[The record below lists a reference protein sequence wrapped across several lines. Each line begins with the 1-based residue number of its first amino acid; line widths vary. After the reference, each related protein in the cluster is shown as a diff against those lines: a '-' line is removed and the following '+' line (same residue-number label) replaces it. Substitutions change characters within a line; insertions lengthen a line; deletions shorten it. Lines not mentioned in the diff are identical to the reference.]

1 MLRKT
6 AFLALALL
14 AASCAPRVP
23 QQQQPGAAPE
33 PPKAP
38 AIAFAPASFADLPGW
53 QGDRLTEALP
63 AIAASCPR
71 ILAQAGKSGPDGFA
85 VYGRPEEWRP
95 FCDAVARLKPADE
108 ASLRRLIEA
117 ELQPVAV
124 LGDGK
129 AEGLFTGYYEPSLK
143 GSRQRRPGYDVP
155 LYRLPPDL
163 VQVDL
168 GQFRPEWRGQRTAGR
183 VENGFL
189 RPYDDRTGIEAG
201 KLAGRGLELAWAA
214 DPVAAF
220 FLQIQGSGRI
230 ELAEGGVMRVGFA
243 GQNGHAYTAIGRV
256 LIERGIMNRDEVS
269 MPALQAWLKANPAE
283 APALLRENRAYIFFR
298 ELPAPAQ
305 AGDGPPGAQGLAL
318 KPGRSLAVDRSHV
331 ALGLPL
337 WLAASYP
344 AAQPPHADL
353 PLNRLMVAQD
363 TGGAIR
369 GGVRGD
375 VFWGH
380 GAAAEAIAGRMKHP
394 GRYWFL
400 LPRSVAARLGNPA

>member
-1 MLRKT
+1 MTLV
-6 AFLALALL
+6 A
-14 AASCAPRVP
+14 CAPRPPVP
-23 QQQQPGAAPE
+23 AGTAPGAQPIE
-33 PPKAP
+33 PPKPP
-38 AIAFAPASFADLPGW
+38 AIAFAPAGFADLPGW
-53 QGDRLTEALP
+53 QADRLAQALP
-63 AIAASCPR
+63 AITASCPR
-71 ILAQAGKSGPDGFA
+71 ILAQAGKAGPDGFA

-95 FCDAVARLKPADE
+95 FCDAAARLRPGDDAG
-108 ASLRRLIEA
+108 LRRLIEA
-117 ELQPVAV
+117 ELRPVAV
-124 LGDGK
+124 FGDGK

-143 GSRQRRPGYDVP
+143 GSRQRRPGYEVP

-189 RPYDDRTGIEAG
+189 RPYDDRAGIEAG

-230 ELAEGGVMRVGFA
+230 ELAEGGTMRVGFA

-256 LIERGIMNRDEVS
+256 LIERGIMSRDDVS
-269 MPALQAWLKANPAE
+269 MPALQAWLAANPAE
-283 APALLRENRAYIFFR
+283 APALLRENKAYIFFR
-298 ELPAPAQ
+298 ELPAPANTG
-305 AGDGPPGAQGLAL
+305 ASADDGPPGAQGLAL
-318 KPGRSLAVDRSHV
+318 RPGRSLAVDRSHV
-331 ALGLPL
+331 AMGLPL
-337 WLAASYP
+337 WLAASHP
-344 AAQPPHADL
+344 AAAPPHADL

-400 LPRSVAARLGNPA
+400 LPRAVAARLNPA